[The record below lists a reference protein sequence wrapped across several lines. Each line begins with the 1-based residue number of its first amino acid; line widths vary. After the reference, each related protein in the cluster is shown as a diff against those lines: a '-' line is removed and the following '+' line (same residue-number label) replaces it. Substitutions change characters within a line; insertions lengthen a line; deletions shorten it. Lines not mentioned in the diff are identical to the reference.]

1 MASARSKKK
10 AKSGKKLAPKKAPA
24 KKLAKAKKAVARK
37 PAPKKKVAPKK
48 PAPKKVVAKKPAAKK
63 VAAPAPKPA
72 AKKPAPSKKAAPV
85 QLQLLSPEVT
95 RALAQAD
102 VEGLVSRLPPPLQP
116 TVNAI
121 RKLVLEAAPEA
132 SEKLDD
138 GAPAYFANGVFA
150 RIEPAERSVL
160 VRFLKG
166 GQLPSAGE
174 LVGDAVSLSS
184 VDDVKHA
191 VLRKL
196 VREAVLLNL
205 SPSPQ
210 A

>member
-48 PAPKKVVAKKPAAKK
+48 PAPKKVAVP
-63 VAAPAPKPA
+63 P
-72 AKKPAPSKKAAPV
+72 KKPAPAKKVVAAAKRTAPSKKTAPV
-85 QLQLLSPEVT
+85 QLQLLSPEVS

-166 GQLPSAGE
+166 GQLPSASE
-174 LVGDAVSLSS
+174 LQGDTVSLTS

-191 VLRKL
+191 VLQKL

-205 SPSPQ
+205 SPAPQ